1 MPTFLVVDDS
11 PIDCRL
17 AGSVLEKIDGAVIVS
32 ATNGLSAI
40 DQVVIAKPD
49 VIITDIQMPD
59 MNGLQLVREVR
70 RRFPNLPVVLMTARG
85 SEDLAGQALESGAAG
100 YVPKRRLL
108 QDLASTIGRVLS
120 ITYIH
125 RQTSQAQQRLQNQ
138 KSSFIVEN
146 DLAVLLSL
154 ATHLRDTVHSIWRCD
169 PVQVLRIG
177 MALEESLVNACL
189 HGNLELDSEL
199 READE
204 ELFQQLSRQRAVQ
217 APYSDRR
224 IFVDVQCT
232 PEVFQCTIRDEG
244 SGFDL
249 SQLPDPFS
257 EDSLERTTGRG
268 LTLIRSFMDE
278 VQFNDRGNEILLL
291 KRRATLNSGLVAEPD
306 AAVIPDLSTVS

>member
-1 MPTFLVVDDS
+1 MPTFLIVDDS
-11 PIDCRL
+11 PIDLRL
-17 AGSVLEKIDGAVIVS
+17 ASSVLEKVEGAVIVS
-32 ATNGLSAI
+32 AANGMSAL
-40 DQVVIAKPD
+40 DQVVIEKPD
-49 VIITDIQMPD
+49 VIVTDIQMPD
-59 MNGLQLVREVR
+59 MNGLQLVLEVR

-85 SEDLAGQALESGAAG
+85 SEDLAGQALEAGAAG

-108 QDLASTIGRVLS
+108 QDLAPTVERALS

-125 RQTSQAQQRLQNQ
+125 RQTSRVLQRLHNQ
-138 KSSFIVEN
+138 ESSFVVEN
-146 DLAVLLSL
+146 DLEVLLSL
-154 ATHLRDTVHSIWRCD
+154 ATHLRDTVHTIWRCD

-204 ELFQQLSRQRAVQ
+204 DLFQKLSRQRTTQ
-217 APYSDRR
+217 SPYCERR
-224 IFVDVQCT
+224 IFVDAQCT
-232 PEVFQCTIRDEG
+232 PDLFQCAIRDEG
-244 SGFDL
+244 NGFDP
-249 SQLPDPFS
+249 SQLPDLFS

-291 KRRATLNSGLVAEPD
+291 KRRAMLPSGLLAEPD
-306 AAVIPDLSTVS
+306 PAVMPELITAS